1 MQGNA
6 HGAGVVGTSNHSASE
21 IARAE
26 AEVIVV
32 FELFEVFEAFEVF
45 KVHLDPANAV
55 SSKLHGPAVVVT
67 SVVVSM
73 GHRVAFE
80 RFEVFQ
86 VFEVFEGV
94 VGTSRRSGF
103 GTVRAEFFEVFE
115 VSEAFE
121 VFDVL

>member
-6 HGAGVVGTSNHSASE
+6 HGAGVVGTSNHSAFE

-26 AEVIVV
+26 AEVLVV

-55 SSKLHGPAVVVT
+55 SSKLHGPAVVVF
-67 SVVVSM
+67 SVVVSVV
-73 GHRVAFE
+73 GNSVAFE
-80 RFEVFQ
+80 RFE

-103 GTVRAEFFEVFE
+103 GTVRAEFFEAFE
-115 VSEAFE
+115 MSEAFE
-121 VFDVL
+121 VLDVL